1 MIRSGR
7 LAVTVA
13 MAGLAVAAASGTRH
27 AFSQGNT
34 TELVILS
41 TASQNGELAPC
52 G

>member
-1 MIRSGR
+1 MARTRLLSTLVGLVGLTLLGAYGSRS
-7 LAVTVA
+7 
-13 MAGLAVAAASGTRH
+13 
-27 AFSQGNT
+27 AFSQGNN

>member
-1 MIRSGR
+1 MRLLST
-7 LAVTVA
+7 LAVL
-13 MAGLAVAAASGTRH
+13 AGLTFLGIEGSRT

-41 TASQNGELAPC
+41 TSAQHGELAPC

>member
-1 MIRSGR
+1 MR
-7 LAVTVA
+7 LLSTLVGLV
-13 MAGLAVAAASGTRH
+13 GLALLGAYGSRA

-41 TASQNGELAPC
+41 TASQHGELAPC